1 MSIEEKQQN
10 LHKEQELGELLD
22 NTQMGILCLDGEL
35 RIQKVAGLLCHYTDL
50 KQADVGKAIDE
61 FAFLSGYQD
70 WKQDMNRCLMTGQR
84 IEQDV
89 VQADKVFM
97 CRMCPRSNV
106 EKGKGI
112 VVTITDITQRYKKEE
127 ELKNRSIMD
136 SMTGLLNHQAVQ
148 TRIEDRLKERE
159 EEKNAY
165 LIVCDVDNFKHIND
179 TYGHL
184 YGDAVLCN
192 FAEKLNSQFPEA
204 IKGRI
209 GGDEFLL
216 LVENVE
222 REQLEHSLAEIT
234 GFMRDGN
241 HNQTIS
247 SSIGAVVVEKGLTD
261 FNMLFQWADC
271 ALYGVK
277 ADQKE
282 GYKIL
287 RVPDDGSLPETSDLT
302 RMKQKQEFKD
312 PGQLL
317 IRTEDELL
325 LFCMELLENVPDVM
339 AALKMVSERTCKF
352 YQLDEMCC
360 IDFSEKKGKMVCSWQ
375 DAGREEQATLHNL
388 LLNRSWQDNVDTCNR
403 DGYLVCQAF
412 EHLNPADRGNLF
424 LIASTPVRDYC
435 GSVVYVDRKTERDWE
450 PIKSVLGRIANQI
463 FYRLR
468 TLRKELDKQRAVDL
482 KLNYDELTGLPVYM
496 QFINSTK
503 RYLENYGVNRLYC
516 IYTDF
521 SGFQYFNE
529 IYGYEA
535 GDGILKRYA
544 DEILK
549 TYGHCGIFTR
559 VSSDNFV
566 GIVQGMELEELQK
579 SFMEFSEHFTEK
591 CNLEFPLTNLVLAA
605 GIYEAQSTDFS
616 VAAMVDN
623 ANEARK
629 KCKEQR
635 VETMVKV
642 YTDSLRQELEQTK
655 TINSNI
661 LNGLK
666 NQEFY
671 AYLQPKVNLKTGK
684 IAGAEA
690 LVRWI
695 RPDGTRVMPDEFISI
710 AEKNGY
716 ITKIDFAVLK
726 QVVLYLEDALEKG
739 EEVVPISVNF
749 SRRNN
754 EFEDFVPNILNELKR
769 HHIPPKLLEAEVTE
783 SIFMADLSIVDEN
796 LNKLRGNGVEVSVD
810 DFGSGYSSL
819 NMLARISA
827 DTVKLDRLFLH
838 NAGKENRGLTVIQ
851 YLTKMLKNLGFTVL
865 AEGVETQEQLEW
877 LKKADCDL
885 VQGFYYAKPMQIEE
899 FRKFLKQFNSGQ
911 DNNAEDL

>member
-1 MSIEEKQQN
+1 MKQECEQQN
-10 LHKEQELGELLD
+10 LHSEQELEELLD
-22 NTQMGILCLDGEL
+22 NTQTGVLYLDDSLCI
-35 RIQKVAGLLCHYTDL
+35 RMIAGFICRYTDC
-50 KQADVGKAIDE
+50 KRTDIGKDIRE
-61 FAFLSGYQD
+61 FHFLSGYPD
-70 WKQDMNRCLMTGQR
+70 WKTDMERCLENGQKVER
-84 IEQDV
+84 DV
-89 VQADKVFM
+89 IQGDKVFL
-97 CRMCPRSNV
+97 CRMSPCSREGS
-106 EKGKGI
+106 ERGI
-112 VVTITDITQRYKKEE
+112 VVSLTDITQRYQKEE

-148 TRIEDRLKERE
+148 KQIENRLKERRG
-159 EEKNAY
+159 EKDAY
-165 LIVCDVDNFKHIND
+165 LVICDVDDFKQIND

-192 FAEKLNSQFPEA
+192 FAEKLNSQFPKA

-216 LVENVE
+216 LVEDMDQE
-222 REQLEHSLAEIT
+222 RLENCLREIN
-234 GFMRDGN
+234 GFMQGESADK
-241 HNQTIS
+241 TIS
-247 SSIGAVVVEKGLTD
+247 SSIGVAVVEKDQTD
-261 FNMLFQWADC
+261 YNVLFQWADC
-271 ALYGVK
+271 ALYRVK
-277 ADQKE
+277 ADQKN
-282 GYKIL
+282 GYEIL
-287 RVPDDGSLPETSDLT
+287 RVPADRSIPETSDLT
-302 RMKQKQEFKD
+302 KIKQRQEFKD
-312 PGQLL
+312 PGQLI

-325 LFCMELLENVPDVM
+325 LFCMELLENVPDIM
-339 AALKMVSERTCKF
+339 AALRMVSERTCKF
-352 YQLDEMCC
+352 YHLDEMSC
-360 IDFSEKKGKMVCSWQ
+360 IDYNEKKGQLFCSWKDSGQ
-375 DAGREEQATLHNL
+375 TEADPVQAQL
-388 LLNRSWQDNVDTCNR
+388 LKLTWQDNLALMDRKDFVVSKD
-403 DGYLVCQAF
+403 LEKFQ
-412 EHLNPADRGNLF
+412 PAEKGKV
-424 LIASTPVRDYC
+424 LIISSVAVRDC
-435 GSVVYVDRKTERDWE
+435 LESVVYIDRKQERDWE
-450 PIKSVLGRIANQI
+450 SVRSVLGRIANQI

-468 TLRKELDKQRAVDL
+468 TLRKELDKQRLMDL
-482 KLNYDELTGLPVYM
+482 KLNYDELTGLPVYN

-503 RYLENYGVNRLYC
+503 RYIENYGIRKLYC

-535 GDGILKRYA
+535 GDAILRRYA
-544 DEILK
+544 EKLLEK
-549 TYGHCGIFTR
+549 YGHCGIFAR

-566 GIVQGMELEELQK
+566 GIVQGPELEEIQK
-579 SFMEFSEHFTEK
+579 SFMDFSEQFTEK
-591 CNLEFPLTNLVLAA
+591 CNLEYPLTNLVLAV
-605 GIYEAQSTDFS
+605 GMYEAKRTDYS
-616 VAAMVDN
+616 VATMVDN

-655 TINSNI
+655 AINSNI
-661 LNGLK
+661 LTGLK
-666 NQEFY
+666 NQEFF
-671 AYLQPKVNLKTGK
+671 AYLQPKVSLKTGR
-684 IAGAEA
+684 IVGAEA

-726 QVVLYLEDALEKG
+726 QVVLYLEDALQKG

-769 HHIPPKLLEAEVTE
+769 HHIPPRLLEAEVTE
-783 SIFMADLSIVDEN
+783 SIFMADLSIVDQN
-796 LNKLRGNGVEVSVD
+796 LSKLRGNGVEVSVD

-827 DTVKLDRLFLH
+827 DTVKLDRLFLY
-838 NAGKENRGLTVIQ
+838 NAGKEDRGLTVIQ

-865 AEGVETQEQLEW
+865 AEGVETKEQLEW

-899 FRKFLKQFNSGQ
+899 FRIFLKEFNTGQ
-911 DNNAEDL
+911 KNAEDV